1 MVLVG
6 CAVTRVF
13 SWNCFRFLLR
23 DAKVSH
29 SVGGVKPGF
38 AAATEWNPTFHSASR
53 MSKLEETKRSTTAT
67 PLLLW
72 IFASRPMHTRHESY
86 LL

>member
-38 AAATEWNPTFHSASR
+38 AAATE
-53 MSKLEETKRSTTAT
+53 
-67 PLLLW
+67 
-72 IFASRPMHTRHESY
+72 
-86 LL
+86 

>member
-13 SWNCFRFLLR
+13 SWNCFRFLIR

-38 AAATEWNPTFHSASR
+38 AAATECSFNTLSAPR
-53 MSKLEETKRSTTAT
+53 RG
-67 PLLLW
+67 
-72 IFASRPMHTRHESY
+72 
-86 LL
+86 